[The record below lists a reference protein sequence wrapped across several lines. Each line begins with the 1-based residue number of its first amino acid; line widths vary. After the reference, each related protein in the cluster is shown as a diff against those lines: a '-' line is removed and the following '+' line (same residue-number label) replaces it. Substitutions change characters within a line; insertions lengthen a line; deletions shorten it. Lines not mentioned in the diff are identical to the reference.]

1 MDEITLTCEACGVR
15 YRLGASAIPAAGR
28 EVECSACGHM
38 WFARP
43 DEAPEPEAP
52 EPPRLTRPLSRD
64 VLDILLG
71 EVEHERKA
79 RAADQVEPPADEPE
93 DPADKSGSDSFWPA
107 TTLTDAPKDTAPL
120 PAPEI
125 LPPAII
131 APVAPPQS
139 DPQPV
144 FEARETGPI
153 PVPEAAPDP
162 DPVLDQPV
170 TPEPAPIALADPL
183 PGSPAPSV
191 NPAPTPDPAVQ
202 PRLNSQPL
210 ISGSVP
216 VRHTPAARAAAAAY
230 RSGMAVAA
238 ITTLLLV
245 SLYLFAPALRNAG
258 PAGAALVEA
267 RAEVDAGRIW
277 LKQQVAALFVVEMQ
291 R

>member
-93 DPADKSGSDSFWPA
+93 DPADKPGSDSFWPA
-107 TTLTDAPKDTAPL
+107 TTLTDAPKETPPL
-120 PAPEI
+120 PVPAI
-125 LPPAII
+125 LPPALI
-131 APVAPPQS
+131 APAVLPPS

-144 FEARETGPI
+144 IDAREVRPI
-153 PVPEAAPDP
+153 SVPEATP
-162 DPVLDQPV
+162 DPVLAQPV
-170 TPEPAPIALADPL
+170 IPEPLPIAQADPL
-183 PGSPAPSV
+183 PDRSAPA
-191 NPAPTPDPAVQ
+191 ATPDPVVQ

-238 ITTLLLV
+238 IATLLLV